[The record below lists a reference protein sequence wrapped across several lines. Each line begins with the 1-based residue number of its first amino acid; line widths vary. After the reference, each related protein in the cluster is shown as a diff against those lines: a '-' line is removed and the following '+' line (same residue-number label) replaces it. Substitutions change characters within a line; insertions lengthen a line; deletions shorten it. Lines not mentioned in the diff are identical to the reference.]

1 MEITAVI
8 PIKGFSVAK
17 GRLSPEVAPYDR
29 AVIATVTAGHVI
41 ESCIAADLTTLV
53 VTDDAAVAD
62 LARDLGADA
71 VPDPGGGLDA
81 AVTAGVAAAGGPWVV
96 LHADLPLLDPGTL
109 FDATR
114 HLATGHW
121 VIAPSRD
128 GGTNLLGGRG
138 IFDFAYG
145 HASFHRHLARIG
157 RRSLPHRILVAAAVA
172 VEIDTP
178 TDLAAAASHPG
189 GRWLLPFL
197 S

>member
-1 MEITAVI
+1 MDITALI
-8 PIKGFSVAK
+8 PVKGFSVAK
-17 GRLSPEVAPYDR
+17 ERLAPEVPAYDR
-29 AVIATVTAGHVI
+29 AIIATVTAGHVI
-41 ESCIAADLTTLV
+41 ESCVAAGLTTLV
-53 VTDDAAVAD
+53 VTDDEAVAH

-71 VPDPGGGLDA
+71 VPDPGSGLDA
-81 AVTAGVAAAGGPWVV
+81 AVTAGVAVVDGPWLV

-109 FDATR
+109 SDAAQTVS
-114 HLATGHW
+114 AGHW

-138 IFDFAYG
+138 GFDFAYG
-145 HASFHRHLARIG
+145 HGSFHRHLARLG
-157 RRSLPHRILVAAAVA
+157 RHGLPHRILVGAAVA

-178 TDLAAAASHPG
+178 IDLAAAASHPG